1 MQNDVC
7 TKTPVTKEGHPNL
20 RLLLRLGLALFLL
33 LLHVLPLHAAT
44 EEASPSPPTL
54 DVRFIKFKGVD
65 SLPTGELKKILATK
79 EKFLGLFTRAP
90 LDEKILSDDLER
102 IQTYY
107 HSQGFYHARVESPEL
122 TRFLGNEVLITI
134 EVVEGPPMNVSAM
147 SLEVDGESE
156 GPWHSEL
163 LRIMPLQVGSRFS
176 TPAYQSIEKAIV
188 RHLSDWGHP
197 KARVE
202 MRARLDK
209 STNQATIFVEVS
221 TGPVCFFGPI
231 GLEGNQNVADQIIC
245 RELTFSTGDRFN
257 GSKIQDTQQRLFGL
271 ELFQFV
277 DLTVDNMEDNSTTVL
292 PVRILVKEAKKQTV
306 RVGGGYGTEDKVRG
320 QLQWEI
326 RNFLGDGRRMQI
338 NAKASSIVQS
348 VQGRFLQP
356 YFLTPRSYLTVDGGI
371 EKQIQVS
378 FTNQKEYLDPVF
390 NYRWS
395 DKLSS
400 FIGYDLEANRL
411 LNVIIQPIVPGPQNQ
426 ERESYF
432 ISSIL
437 QGNAWE
443 RVDIPANPR
452 EGLRFFQTVEWA
464 TSGLGSQVDYVKLI
478 LEGRGYVPLSKYGVL
493 AAKLRWG
500 GIQTLENTLYIP
512 IFKRFFAGGGDSVR
526 GYPYQKLGPL
536 DQYGNPI
543 GGMTLVEGSLEWRF
557 PLPKS
562 FEGALFTDFGNVFE
576 RSFEVLWNHLRYTAG
591 CGIRYLTLVGP
602 LRLDFGYQLN
612 PPEGNFF
619 NPYQFYFSVGQAF

>member
-1 MQNDVC
+1 VR
-7 TKTPVTKEGHPNL
+7 TKSPATKEGHPNL
-20 RLLLRLGLALFLL
+20 RLLLKLGVALFLL
-33 LLHVLPLHAAT
+33 VLGVLPTHAAP
-44 EEASPSPPTL
+44 EEAAPSPSL
-54 DVRFIKFKGVD
+54 DVRFIKLKGVE
-65 SLPTGELKKILATK
+65 SLPTGDLKRILVTK
-79 EKFLGLFTRAP
+79 EKFLGLFTRAS
-90 LDEKILSDDLER
+90 LDEKILTEDLDR

-107 HSQGFYHARVESPEL
+107 HSQGFYHAKVESHQVTPL
-122 TRFLGNEVLITI
+122 FGHEVIVEI
-134 EVVEGPPMNVSAM
+134 QIAEGPPMIVSAM
-147 SLEVDGESE
+147 TLLVDGEPE

-163 LRIMPLQVGSRFS
+163 LRAMPLRVGSRFT
-176 TPAYQSIEKAIV
+176 TPAYQDIEKSTV
-188 RHLSDWGHP
+188 RYLSDWGHP

-202 MRARLDK
+202 MAARLDK
-209 STNQATIFVEVS
+209 STNQATISVDVR
-221 TGPVCFFGPI
+221 TGPICYVGPI
-231 GLEGNQNVADQIIC
+231 ALEGNQNVADQVIF
-245 RELTFSTGDRFN
+245 RELRFSPGDRFN
-257 GSKIQDTQQRLFGL
+257 GSKIQDTQQRLFAL

-277 DLTVDNMEDNSTTVL
+277 DLTVDNMEDNGTTIL
-292 PVRILVKEAKKQTV
+292 PIRILVKEAKKQTV
-306 RVGGGYGTEDKVRG
+306 RVGGGYGTEDRFRG

-338 NAKASSIVQS
+338 NAKASSIVQM

-356 YFLTPRSYLTVDGGI
+356 YFLTPHSYLNVDGGI
-371 EKQIQVS
+371 EHENQVS
-378 FTNQKEYLDPVF
+378 FENQKVYLDPVF

-395 DKLSS
+395 EKFSS
-400 FIGYDLEANRL
+400 YIGYDLEANRL
-411 LNVIIQPIVPGPQNQ
+411 LNVKIQPVVQGPQDR
-426 ERESYF
+426 ERENYF
-432 ISSIL
+432 VSSVL

-443 RVDIPANPR
+443 RVDIPANPH
-452 EGLRFFQTVEWA
+452 EGLRFFQTIEWA
-464 TSGLGSQVDYVKLI
+464 TAALGSQVDYVKLI

-526 GYPYQKLGPL
+526 GYPYQKLGLL

-557 PLPKS
+557 PLPQS
-562 FEGALFTDFGNVFE
+562 FEGVLFTDFGNVYE
-576 RSFEVLWNHLRYTAG
+576 RSFDVLWKSLRYTAG
-591 CGIRYLTLVGP
+591 CGVRYLTLVGP